1 MKSSA
6 RAGRAVLAGVFLIA
20 IGSPH
25 DVSAQ
30 SPAVPIPLAVVTPS
44 RLEQSI
50 DDALPAT
57 SVITRADIERWQG
70 VDLVS
75 MLSRST
81 GVEFAQN
88 GGRGAT
94 ASLFVRG
101 ANSSQVLVLVDG
113 VRLNPAT
120 GGAAAV
126 GGIAL
131 DAIERIEIA
140 RGNLSSLYGSAAIGG
155 VVQIFTRQGTPGGF
169 TAMVEAGQG
178 RTLNGNVS
186 GGIASGP
193 FNIGGALGGART
205 KQFSQIDTTR
215 LAFPSGPP
223 IANPDID
230 GNDNVSASLGGT
242 YRSSGGTVASLNGW
256 YSRNETDFDSTSD
269 SPTDTHKETSQLGAI
284 NAQLRHPLTERW
296 DSTLSIGYTTDRS
309 VNVASNPFSF
319 DNGQFNSNN
328 LQAGWSNEV
337 ALTDRF
343 KALVGIEYLRQEGSS
358 TSYDPSFSG
367 QAMQFRR
374 SVGSA
379 WAGVVGNEGPHQLQ
393 LNVRQDEYSDVGGS
407 TTGLLGYGYVFAPEW
422 RVTAQ
427 VSNAFRAPS
436 FNDLYFPFFGNPSL
450 SPEKSDSA
458 ELGLQFAGS
467 TTSMRA
473 ALYRTDTRD
482 LIVYDPVTSR
492 VENLAEARVTG
503 FELSASW
510 RRDGWTVSGNG
521 TLLRAIDESN
531 DQRLLRRAPWVV
543 NAALGY
549 DTAQWSAGIE
559 LSFVGPRDDIDI
571 STFQRIELESYTLA
585 RLVGSVRLTDQLRLR
600 ARVENLFDA
609 HYESVSGYNVVPR
622 TFIVGIE
629 LKL

>member
-6 RAGRAVLAGVFLIA
+6 SANRAIRAAAVLVA
-20 IGSPH
+20 IGKPFN
-25 DVSAQ
+25 VSAQ
-30 SPAVPIPLAVVTPS
+30 SAVPIPLAVVTPS

-155 VVQIFTRQGTPGGF
+155 VVQIFTRKGTPGGF
-169 TAMVEAGQG
+169 SATLEAGQG

-186 GGIASGP
+186 GGGDLGP
-193 FNIGGALGGART
+193 VNVGGAVGAART
-205 KQFSQIDTTR
+205 KQFSAIDTTR
-215 LAFPSGPP
+215 LAYPSGPP

-230 GNDNVSASLGGT
+230 GNRNESASLGAT
-242 YRSSGGTVASLNGW
+242 YRSSGGTLATLNGW
-256 YSRNETDFDSTSD
+256 FNRNTTDFDSTSD
-269 SPTDTHKETSQLGAI
+269 APTVTHSEESQLGAVS
-284 NAQLRHPLTERW
+284 ALVRHSMNEKW
-296 DSTLSIGYTTDRS
+296 DSQLSLGYASDRS
-309 VNVASNPFSF
+309 ENKASDPASF
-319 DNGQFNSNN
+319 DNGRFNSNN
-328 LQAGWSNEV
+328 LQAGWSNEI
-337 ALTDRF
+337 ALTARF
-343 KALVGIEYLRQEGSS
+343 KALLGLDYLRQEGSS
-358 TSYDPSFSG
+358 TSYDPNFSG
-367 QAMQFRR
+367 QAQQFRR
-374 SVGSA
+374 SVGSV
-379 WAGVVGNEGPHQLQ
+379 WAGVVGNEGPHQFQ
-393 LNVRQDEYSDVGGS
+393 LNVRQDEYSDVGGA

-450 SPEKSDSA
+450 SPEKSESA
-458 ELGLQFAGS
+458 ELGLQFVGS

-510 RRDGWTVSGNG
+510 RRDGWTLSGNG
-521 TLLRAIDESN
+521 TLLHAIDQSN
-531 DQRLLRRAPWVV
+531 DQRLLRRAPWVT

-549 DTAQWSAGIE
+549 DASQWSAGIE
-559 LSFVGPRDDIDI
+559 VSFVGPRDDIDI

-585 RLVGSVRLTDQLRLR
+585 RVVGSVRLTDQLRLR

-609 HYESVSGYNVVPR
+609 QYESVSGYNVVPR